1 MSSEGLRPIS
11 KEMLEK
17 LFGIVKY
24 DPRSRKW
31 KKKAEA
37 SRKLGLSRPT
47 IDKWLAQYPQGM
59 PEKPKKTEPAYFQQ
73 FEETRCA
80 KEIRSRYYDTALKHI
95 SSTGER
101 IFRIAREAW
110 KARNSKDPLTFD
122 LQDFLF
128 FFGTVNQ
135 APYPPFVDPQTNKIE
150 FNHAVALRIVMKLG
164 RARDLVDDLRFTT
177 KGLKREAGRKRYW
190 YLEQDEIILAVNHI
204 NEPDTL
210 LFFYL
215 GILLGG
221 RGNAVRNMLVANI
234 HRQAQ
239 SLTIRETK
247 IGKTVEKDLFDFS
260 LEFLW
265 QYVIDFDLK
274 DRVFHHVDLETLNE
288 RLSLASVEAGLPPQ
302 KRITSHM
309 LKHTTVTQMGL
320 HGVDIDVISDYVETD
335 PQTLMD
341 FYRGGGREKIRA
353 QILDLPRTQETW
365 KQFVQKIHPYF
376 VARYKAILPY
386 AQKVD
391 GFRTHR
397 GEPIV
402 TGA

>member
-1 MSSEGLRPIS
+1 
-11 KEMLEK
+11 MLEK
-17 LFGIVKY
+17 LFSIVKF
-24 DPRSRKW
+24 DRRTGKW

-47 IDKWLAQYPQGM
+47 IDKWLAQYPTGM
-59 PEKPKKTEPAYFQQ
+59 PEKPKKTEPAYFAQ
-73 FEETRCA
+73 FEESRCA
-80 KEIRSRYYDTALKHI
+80 KEIRSRYYDTATRKI
-95 SSTGER
+95 SDMGER
-101 IFRIAREAW
+101 IFRVAREAW
-110 KARNSKDPLTFD
+110 KARGNKDPLTFD

-150 FNHAVALRIVMKLG
+150 FNHAVALRVIMRLG

-177 KGLKREAGRKRYW
+177 KELKREAGRKRYW
-190 YLEQDEIILAVNHI
+190 YLEQDEIILTVNRI
-204 NEPDTL
+204 NELDTL
-210 LFFYL
+210 MFFYL

-260 LEFLW
+260 LEYLW

-274 DRVFHHVDLETLNE
+274 NRVFHVALETLNE
-288 RLSLASVEAGLPPQ
+288 RLSLASIEAGLPPE

-309 LKHTTVTQMGL
+309 LKHTTVTQMSL

-341 FYRGGGREKIRA
+341 FYRGGGRDKIRA

-376 VARYKAILPY
+376 VARYNVLKPLSRV
-386 AQKVD
+386 KVD
-391 GFRTHR
+391 GYAMA
-397 GEPIV
+397 
-402 TGA
+402 TGAKA

>member
-1 MSSEGLRPIS
+1 MQLSSEGLRPIS
-11 KEMLEK
+11 KETLEK
-17 LFGIVKY
+17 LFAIVKY

-80 KEIRSRYYDTALKHI
+80 KEIRARYYDTALKHM

-150 FNHAVALRIVMKLG
+150 FNRAVALRIIMRLG

-177 KGLKREAGRKRYW
+177 KLLKREAGRKRYW
-190 YLEQDEIILAVNHI
+190 YLEQDEIMLTVNHI

-221 RGNAVRNMLVANI
+221 RGNAVRDMKVANI
-234 HRQAQ
+234 HRQVQ

-274 DRVFHHVDLETLNE
+274 DRVFHVDLETLNE
-288 RLSLASVEAGLPPQ
+288 RLSNASIEAGLPAQ

-335 PQTLMD
+335 PKTLMD

-353 QILDLPRTQETW
+353 QILDLPRTTETW

-386 AQKVD
+386 VKKVD
-391 GFRTHR
+391 GFRVHK
-397 GEPIV
+397 EPI